1 MSILSQISTGGLLEK
16 PKGQTTRCQETEE
29 ALTKRL
35 LAGLLPAQKEF
46 IDDDEHLILGL
57 CAGFGAGK
65 PRALCCKV
73 VMLAMQNPGKVGA
86 VFEPTH
92 ILLRDVWMRSF
103 DDF

>member
-46 IDDDEHLILGL
+46 IDDDELVEITPENIRVRKLL
-57 CAGFGAGK
+57 LKESARK
-65 PRALCCKV
+65 RA
-73 VMLAMQNPGKVGA
+73 
-86 VFEPTH
+86 
-92 ILLRDVWMRSF
+92 
-103 DDF
+103 